1 VTTPFLVAFVAG
13 ALAPLLLLKLFH
25 ATGVEVREGETAL
38 VTRHGRL
45 VATIHEPGHHTL
57 LERLLPWVEVHRVS
71 RRLDFR
77 DFRSVHVN
85 DARGTTITVDLWLEF
100 RIVEP
105 ERALFAV
112 SDWDAALHT
121 LVSHAT
127 TSILGNRDFREILC
141 NRMELSEAVRRDIAS
156 DTARWGIEVE
166 QLHLRN
172 VGLLPEISQQL
183 FDTVAARLEKSRA
196 DIEEAGRLAVAKL
209 DADTDV
215 RVAELEAN
223 AKAQYPAHVGRALEA
238 VRREGEGVLAAYE
251 ELHELAELRPH
262 RTVRFRGFEPGEVR
276 AMDAAMVEH
285 SVVDRPPT
293 GT

>member
-1 VTTPFLVAFVAG
+1 MIIVAFVAG
-13 ALAPLLLLKLFH
+13 VLAPVIALKLFH
-25 ATGVEVREGETAL
+25 ATGVEVREGESAL

-45 VATIHEPGHHTL
+45 VATIHEAGHHAL
-57 LERLLPWVEVHRVS
+57 FERIFPWIEVHRVS

-77 DFRSVHVN
+77 DFRAVHVN

-100 RIVEP
+100 RIVDP

-141 NRMELSEAVRRDIAS
+141 NRTELSEAVRRDIAA

-183 FDTVAARLEKSRA
+183 FDTVAARLEKARA
-196 DIEEAGRLAVAKL
+196 DIEEGGRLAVAKL
-209 DADTDV
+209 DADTEV
-215 RVAELEAN
+215 RVAELEAT
-223 AKAQYPAHVGRALEA
+223 AKAQYPAHVGRALEE
-238 VRREGEGVLAAYE
+238 VRSHGEPVLEAYE
-251 ELHELAELRPH
+251 ALHELAELRPH

-276 AMDAAMVEH
+276 AMDAAMVEQA
-285 SVVDRPPT
+285 VVERPVT
-293 GT
+293 GK

>member
-1 VTTPFLVAFVAG
+1 MTTMILVAFVAG
-13 ALAPLLLLKLFH
+13 VLAPVLALKLFH
-25 ATGVEVREGETAL
+25 ATGVEVREGESAL

-45 VATIHEPGHHTL
+45 VTTLHEAGHHTF
-57 LERLLPWVEVHRVS
+57 LERIFPWVEVHRVS

-77 DFRSVHVN
+77 DFRAVHVN

-100 RIVEP
+100 RIVDP

-112 SDWDAALHT
+112 SDWDGALHT

-141 NRMELSEAVRRDIAS
+141 NRTELSEAVRRDIAA

-183 FDTVAARLEKSRA
+183 FDTVAARLEKARA
-196 DIEEAGRLAVAKL
+196 DIEEVGRLAVAKL
-209 DADTDV
+209 EADTDV
-215 RVAELEAN
+215 RVAELEAT
-223 AKAQYPAHVGRALEA
+223 AKAQYPAHIGRALEE
-238 VRREGEGVLAAYE
+238 VRGQGAPVLAAYE
-251 ELHELAELRPH
+251 ALHELAELRPH

-276 AMDAAMVEH
+276 AMDAAMVEQA
-285 SVVDRPPT
+285 VVERPVA
-293 GT
+293 GK